1 MHASSQKIQ
10 LKEVVRIWD
19 LYTILR
25 EEEEGVEGHFW
36 EKNDFKGDGGRGC
49 GDIVWL

>member
-10 LKEVVRIWD
+10 LKEAVRIWD

-25 EEEEGVEGHFW
+25 EEEEGVEGHF
-36 EKNDFKGDGGRGC
+36 
-49 GDIVWL
+49 